1 MDTKPIP
8 AINQEHQ
15 VDRLLVE
22 KALDLL
28 EASRVPRDEPV
39 PLKDGLELT
48 ETMPESGMEASQVL
62 EQMASGVLETSA
74 QLHHP
79 GFMAHMDP
87 PTPSVA
93 WTAAL
98 WQAALNQNLL
108 HPDVAPKARLLS
120 ERVVAWI
127 APFFGM
133 RGGHFVPG
141 SSISNL
147 TALWAARELK
157 GVKKVAAS
165 KMAHLSVR
173 KAADILGLEY
183 QAMET
188 DRQHRWTPDAD
199 SDWNDTAVFLTA
211 GTVATGAIDALNPM
225 PKAPWIHID
234 AAWAGPMRFSHQHA
248 SRLAGIETADSVGFS
263 AHKWMYQPKGA
274 ALILFKEAESAHQA
288 MSYGGGYLSAP
299 NIGLIGSAPA
309 SALPLAATLLHWGRE
324 GLAEHI
330 DSDMA
335 KAERLKNLVDEHPD
349 FELWGPSQTG
359 IVVWKHK
366 TIPASEVRSRLKQAW
381 VSLTDIEG
389 DMWLRSVAANPGA
402 DPEFVFQK
410 VLEATKPC

>member
-87 PTPSVA
+87 PTPPVA

-120 ERVVAWI
+120 ERVVTWI

-133 RGGHFVPG
+133 GGGHFVPG
-141 SSISNL
+141 STISNL

-157 GVKKVAAS
+157 GVKKVAA
-165 KMAHLSVR
+165 
-173 KAADILGLEY
+173 
-183 QAMET
+183 
-188 DRQHRWTPDAD
+188 
-199 SDWNDTAVFLTA
+199 
-211 GTVATGAIDALNPM
+211 
-225 PKAPWIHID
+225 
-234 AAWAGPMRFSHQHA
+234 
-248 SRLAGIETADSVGFS
+248 
-263 AHKWMYQPKGA
+263 
-274 ALILFKEAESAHQA
+274 
-288 MSYGGGYLSAP
+288 
-299 NIGLIGSAPA
+299 
-309 SALPLAATLLHWGRE
+309 
-324 GLAEHI
+324 
-330 DSDMA
+330 
-335 KAERLKNLVDEHPD
+335 
-349 FELWGPSQTG
+349 
-359 IVVWKHK
+359 
-366 TIPASEVRSRLKQAW
+366 
-381 VSLTDIEG
+381 
-389 DMWLRSVAANPGA
+389 
-402 DPEFVFQK
+402 
-410 VLEATKPC
+410 